1 MNTDSDKTT
10 DAMVIALRK
19 ELGHFTALLT
29 LKLVMQHLAKDREE
43 YEELVESVAAAFRD
57 RCKKYMDKELAG
69 METQSRPDNY
79 DLLVKT
85 FGESHIISIIGT
97 DRNTQALAFEDALNQ
112 VCSEFRN
119 GLGYT
124 EDYR

>member
-43 YEELVESVAAAFRD
+43 YQELVESVLAAFRE
-57 RCKKYMDKELAG
+57 RAKKQVAKELAE
-69 METQSRPDNY
+69 METDPLHE
-79 DLLVKT
+79 LLTKVCGET
-85 FGESHIISIIGT
+85 TAESFFGANPIKSG
-97 DRNTQALAFEDALNQ
+97 LGFEDALNQ
-112 VCSEFRN
+112 VCAEFRN
-119 GLGYT
+119 GLAYT
-124 EDYR
+124 EGYRT